1 MSNADP
7 LTTSLTATNTQMV
20 PFNEVEVPAILHTIP
35 QPSTDVLTEN
45 VDNQNAAMDGVVT
58 SLPDQNDTLMS
69 AAIEDH
75 TDRQTLRPPPAI
87 AKVTDGPC
95 PESEAAAKATDRG
108 DVIDLTDDTEPS
120 PALPTRPIKPQ
131 ENTATKRKRANDDHD
146 VATPASKK
154 PTTPS
159 TNPSTKAGAA
169 QPTKVTAKAA
179 APTPTK
185 VVTKPLNRGAVTPV
199 KPKTVAKTA
208 TKSLVTSALSAS
220 PTTPT
225 TLSQQRTAASSA
237 LNTPT
242 PVTPTPQ
249 RLLKDIPVLS
259 PRYHKTYNSPLS
271 TTPLKDPSTF
281 SLKPP
286 YWQRWPT
293 SMYTALAQEFRRQ
306 FDAEPFATKHGKSV
320 EEVEHIFHALIYEPL
335 QSQSEKVRKFCEARV
350 EKRMKLLN
358 DCGERMRKWDIG
370 KTRIT
375 AELYGVKEGVVVF
388 VNEKGEET
396 EAVFRKLGI
405 ADQEYIKGL
414 ASEEDWAKVTSG
426 FE

>member
-20 PFNEVEVPAILHTIP
+20 VSAFPEQPFNEVEVPAMLHTIP

-58 SLPDQNDTLMS
+58 SLPDQNDTFMS
-69 AAIEDH
+69 ASIEDR

-131 ENTATKRKRANDDHD
+131 ENTTTKRKRANDDHD

-169 QPTKVTAKAA
+169 QLTKVTAKAA

-185 VVTKPLNRGAVTPV
+185 VMTKPLNRGAVTPV
-199 KPKTVAKTA
+199 KPKTVAKTT
-208 TKSLVTSALSAS
+208 TKSL
-220 PTTPT
+220 
-225 TLSQQRTAASSA
+225 RTAASSA

-293 SMYTALAQEFRRQ
+293 PMYTALANEFRRQ
-306 FDAEPFATKHGKSV
+306 FDAEPFAAEHGKSV
-320 EEVEHIFHALIYEPL
+320 EEVEHIFHALIYEPM
-335 QSQSEKVRKFCEARV
+335 QSQAEKLRKLCEAKV
-350 EKRMKLLN
+350 EKRMKVLN
-358 DCGERMRKWDIG
+358 GCGEKMRKWDIG
-370 KTRIT
+370 KTRFT

-388 VNEKGEET
+388 VNEKGEEI
-396 EAVFRKLGI
+396 EAVFRRLGM